1 MLPCYNAL
9 CYGVNYTIT
18 YFFGGYNIQ
27 MHLVSRFGSC
37 EAIDF
42 GGGCCASFGAFRFGA
57 GAEDHFLIGS
67 IFLLRLGGH
76 GERQCP
82 PSPVA

>member
-1 MLPCYNAL
+1 
-9 CYGVNYTIT
+9 
-18 YFFGGYNIQ
+18 

-67 IFLLRLGGH
+67 IFSSEVRGTRREAVPTQPGSLIALRGAFFLASLH
-76 GERQCP
+76 LWKDSNTRLH
-82 PSPVA
+82 